1 MDVREEFDTFYEPT
15 AEGAKLSKGKGR
27 SRGWFVQFEGSYE
40 SIHFGPTRPHI
51 TIGDLWR
58 ITFEKEPT

>member
-1 MDVREEFDTFYEPT
+1 VDVREEFEVGYTQGSGET
-15 AEGAKLSKGKGR
+15 LTKSRGR

-51 TIGDLWR
+51 EVGDLWR
-58 ITFEKEPT
+58 ITFEKEPAR